1 MRETCAYRD
10 CKNTYH
16 PSRHDQ
22 CSSRCREAYRYDIRR
37 ASKGPKQARKRH
49 LGPIAG
55 SAENGRFYSA
65 KTGPCKRPL
74 PPEIGG
80 IMRKQ
85 IIARQ
90 HLENPLT
97 IFLPDGSQGR
107 LWLATGKDG
116 SKLIGDERHWRLN
129 TQAAIEAVETA
140 MIFIEAP
147 IVVTNF
153 NPHGP
158 TRGALQ
164 GDGYQ
169 LAYDAFGYHELSS
182 CLDRR
187 PRPSLAKAA

>member
-1 MRETCAYRD
+1 
-10 CKNTYH
+10 
-16 PSRHDQ
+16 
-22 CSSRCREAYRYDIRR
+22 
-37 ASKGPKQARKRH
+37 
-49 LGPIAG
+49 
-55 SAENGRFYSA
+55 
-65 KTGPCKRPL
+65 
-74 PPEIGG
+74 
-80 IMRKQ
+80 
-85 IIARQ
+85 
-90 HLENPLT
+90 
-97 IFLPDGSQGR
+97 
-107 LWLATGKDG
+107 
-116 SKLIGDERHWRLN
+116 
-129 TQAAIEAVETA
+129 